1 MRVRKLMEAELGDE
15 LVALDPS
22 VGTCF
27 GFNDVATDVWRRL
40 SSPSSFEQLRD
51 GLLAQYE
58 VSEERCT
65 NELRELLDQLVA
77 KGLVTTTQVDRNNL
91 A

>member
-1 MRVRKLMEAELGDE
+1 
-15 LVALDPS
+15 
-22 VGTCF
+22 
-27 GFNDVATDVWRRL
+27 
-40 SSPSSFEQLRD
+40 
-51 GLLAQYE
+51 LLAEYE